1 MREAGSSKRSKNLM
15 SEPMVSPSIIEVNN
29 LANREN
35 ITTLNTAVAVDANG
49 LAQPSASF
57 LQPSSTVLE
66 KRIVQ
71 FGIRVDW

>member
-1 MREAGSSKRSKNLM
+1 LG
-15 SEPMVSPSIIEVNN
+15 
-29 LANREN
+29 
-35 ITTLNTAVAVDANG
+35 TAVAVDSLGN
-49 LAQPSASF
+49 AQPSASF